1 MSLSEQVARY
11 MSLREPQAEAL
22 SVLESISEGLDY
34 RSAQLAA
41 VAEKATGLSR
51 GARPVEFDTEFPSF
65 CFALAT
71 GVGKT
76 RLMGACVYHL
86 WKSKGY
92 RNFFIL
98 APGMTIY
105 DKLRAELEPSHPK
118 YMFVG
123 LSDFPAPAVYDG
135 DSYLRFDARPRLF
148 EEKQANVFVFNIGK
162 IFAPKTDRQFKFHR
176 FNENLGA
183 AFSDVLRQMGDL
195 VVLMDES
202 HRYRGE
208 ASLKAINDLKPVLG
222 LEFTAT
228 PKYQRNVIYSF
239 GLAQAIGRFVK
250 TPTVVTRTNLTTSDK
265 QEMERLKLQD
275 GMTRHEAKKAR
286 LAEYCAAGRKEL
298 VKPFVL
304 VSTADTEHAGRIRA
318 LVESESF
325 CEGRYK
331 GKVIEIHSGKTGAES
346 DENVQRLLEVELP
359 TSTVE
364 VVIHVNML
372 KEGWDVKNLY
382 TIVPLRASVSDILT
396 EQTIGRGLRLPF
408 GTPTGIQ
415 DLDELEIMSHD
426 NYAKL
431 IEAAKGSPLFHFKEL
446 PPEDLR
452 PVKTVQVQHGFLDL
466 DKVLDRADALAN
478 DIFTGDLPVDERI
491 DTVVDAVVRE
501 MAEAHEIRA
510 RAHEAGVEP
519 VVTPAQA
526 EMFALPE
533 APKLGEKFDSEQA
546 RAALTKRLTMFFDR
560 AIRVPRIDMEVVTER
575 TLMPFLAKV
584 TRGPFSLVKQHL
596 QTGVLPTGEVR
607 QGEEVEVLAID
618 NPRGFLAGKLIDAI
632 EELDAPG
639 DKEVALRL
647 VDEYMAGMG
656 ASAEDLPRLVHLYR
670 DVIVEDLRGQVEAHL
685 KEHTNSK
692 PVVRSGF
699 IKFRPSTKAVLEKD
713 GIRQF
718 RDDVPRADVPKY
730 AFEGYTKT
738 IYTLVSYDSTP
749 EKDFAT
755 ALEDDPE
762 VLKWVRPPDG
772 NIPIRAGG
780 SNYNPDFIVETA
792 DRKYIVEVKR
802 RSELL
807 PKMDEEVRHKAL
819 AATRWCEVASAVP
832 NSKPWE
838 YKLIPDDVILP
849 GRNFAF
855 IISHAV
861 RGW

>member
-1 MSLSEQVARY
+1 MSLSEQISRY

-22 SVLESISEGLDY
+22 AVLESISEGLDY
-34 RSAQLAA
+34 RSAQLPA
-41 VAEKATGLSR
+41 VAEKASGLSK
-51 GARPVEFDTEFPSF
+51 GAKPVQFDTDFPSF

-76 RLMGACVYHL
+76 RLMGALMYHL
-86 WKSKGY
+86 WKTKGY

-105 DKLRAELEPSHPK
+105 DKLRAEAQPSHPK

-123 LSDFPAPAVYDG
+123 LSDFPTPAVYDG
-135 DSYLRFDARPRLF
+135 DSYLRFDARPKLF

-162 IFAPKTDRQFKFHR
+162 IFTPRTDRQFKFHK

-183 AFSDVLRQMGDL
+183 AFSDMLKQMGDL

-202 HRYRGE
+202 HRYRGD
-208 ASLKAINDLKPVLG
+208 ASLKAINDLKPALG

-228 PKYQRNVIYSF
+228 PKCSSNVIYSF

-275 GMTRHEAKKAR
+275 GMTRHEVKKAR
-286 LAEYCAAGRKEL
+286 LAEYCSASGQEL

-304 VSTADTEHAGRIRA
+304 VSTADTEHAGKVRA
-318 LVESESF
+318 LVDSDGF

-331 GKVIEIHSGKTGAES
+331 GKVIEIHSKQTGAES
-346 DENVQRLLEVELP
+346 DENIAELLKVEQP
-359 TSTVE
+359 TSSVE

-431 IEAAKGSPLFHFKEL
+431 IEEAKGSPLFHFKEL

-466 DKVLDRADALAN
+466 DKVLDRADAMAN
-478 DIFTGDLPVDERI
+478 DIFTGDLPVGERVG
-491 DTVVDAVVRE
+491 TVVDSIVRE
-501 MAEAHEIRA
+501 MAEAHELRT
-510 RAHEAGVEP
+510 RAHGAGVEP
-519 VVTPAQA
+519 TVTPAQA

-533 APKLGEKFDSEQA
+533 APKPGEKFDPEKA
-546 RAALTKRLTMFFDR
+546 RAALTQRLTMFFDK
-560 AIRVPRIDMEVVTER
+560 AIRVPRIDMEVETER
-575 TLMPFLAKV
+575 TLRQFQPRV

-596 QTGVLPTGEVR
+596 QTSVLSTGEVR
-607 QGEEVEVLAID
+607 QGDEVEVLAID

-632 EELDAPG
+632 EELAAPG
-639 DKEVALRL
+639 DKDVALKL
-647 VDEYMAGMG
+647 VDEYISGMA
-656 ASAEDLPRLVHLYR
+656 AAPDDLPKLVHLYR
-670 DVIVEDLRGQVEAHL
+670 NVIVEDLRTQVESNLVEAS
-685 KEHTNSK
+685 KSK

-699 IKFRPSTKAVLEKD
+699 IKFRQSTKAVLEKD
-713 GIRQF
+713 GIKPF
-718 RDDVPRADVPKY
+718 REDVPRGDVTKY
-730 AFEGYTKT
+730 AFEGYGKT
-738 IYTLVSYDSTP
+738 IYSLASYDSTP
-749 EKDFAT
+749 EKDFASD
-755 ALEDDPE
+755 LEDDRE

-772 NIPIRAGG
+772 NIPIRADGG
-780 SNYNPDFIVETA
+780 DYNPDFIVETA
-792 DRKYIVEVKR
+792 TRKYIVEVKMR
-802 RSELL
+802 KELL
-807 PKMDEEVRHKAL
+807 PVMDSKVRAKAV
-819 AATRWCEVASAVP
+819 AAVGWCVEATRIP

-838 YKLIPDDVILP
+838 YKLIPDDIIKP
-849 GRNFAF
+849 GLTLGFLL
-855 IISHAV
+855 SHAV
-861 RGW
+861 KVR